1 MFLRKGL
8 WVLAVMGALIL
19 TGCGGGGSGG
29 AGVQTTPGSPTST
42 PAPTPVVSAGENLF
56 ITSNDATYAA
66 RITVKNLTTG
76 ATRKISEVQGNNLS
90 CWSIAYDPVT
100 GQVLMRCSQ
109 TTGTAGNL
117 PYWWYDPTANTITNT
132 SFPAVT
138 PRLVNSSTSTV
149 TVGNNIWMAE
159 GLLGVGTDISV
170 LVNTGGV
177 ISVTKITLPI
187 VNGYVTRLQ
196 LSSDKNSVFAL
207 TSNGDVHKLAVGTPP
222 TLSYTIPNTG
232 SASNFLVTGGKVYV
246 VNDQEVKVYDEATG
260 VADVLE
266 PTISVAG
273 IGPAVPTLFA
283 IGFNGTD
290 LVLAG
295 NEGVWGYTL
304 ATKTLAFHALDA
316 AATYREVVVLADGDS
331 LLLENKGVSATKVL
345 RSPKSTP
352 RITTE
357 VSSIP
362 GTIRI
367 QVLTY

>member
-1 MFLRKGL
+1 MFKKVFWG
-8 WVLAVMGALIL
+8 LAVMGVLALG
-19 TGCGGGGSGG
+19 GCGGGGSSGG
-29 AGVQTTPGSPTST
+29 AQTV
-42 PAPTPVVSAGENLF
+42 PAPTPIQTPVVTAGENLF
-56 ITSNDATYAA
+56 VSSNDAAYAA
-66 RITVKNLTTG
+66 RVTVINL
-76 ATRKISEVQGNNLS
+76 ATSAVRKFSEIQGVNSS
-90 CWSIAYDPVT
+90 CWSIAYDPIT
-100 GQVLMRCSQ
+100 LRVLVRCSQ
-109 TTGTAGNL
+109 TTGTTGNL
-117 PYWWYDPTANTITNT
+117 PYWWYDPAGNTVTNV

-159 GLLGVGTDISV
+159 GLVSGPSTANTDISV
-170 LVNTGGV
+170 LVNNAGTV
-177 ISVTKITLPI
+177 SVSKITLPT

-196 LSSDKNSVFAL
+196 VSSDKLSVFAL

-246 VNDQEVKVYDEATG
+246 VNSQEVKVYSEATG
-260 VADVLE
+260 VADALE

-273 IGPAVPTLFA
+273 IGPAVPTMFA

-304 ATKTLAFHALDA
+304 TSKVLAFYALDA
-316 AATYREVVVLADGDS
+316 AATYREVAILANGDA
-331 LLLENKGVSATKVL
+331 LLLENKGASATKVL

-357 VSSIP
+357 VSNIP
-362 GTIRI
+362 GTIRL